1 MKLQKILSFL
11 NEKGFFTRFSGADTN
26 TEITSIGCDSRFVE
40 DGQMFF
46 VKGVNFKQEYL
57 TDAEKKGAAC
67 IIAEQDVQTS
77 LPQITVT
84 NIRHVMPA
92 VANLFYGAPSEKYFL
107 TGITGTKGKTTC
119 AYMLKSIYNEQY
131 GQDKTGLI
139 STTEALCGAKELKKT
154 GTTPEALEL
163 FGILNQF
170 AENGI
175 KAACMEVSSQGLQY
189 NRVDYVD
196 FDTGIFLNLGTDHI
210 SPTEH
215 KNFDEYKAAKKR
227 LFSLCKN
234 GIINI
239 DDKYGEE
246 FARDAQCKL
255 YTVSTKTNADFCAKN
270 IILSKNGCSFELDG
284 NYIKNEVIELHIPGE
299 FNIYNALCAIA
310 SAWLTGC
317 SMDNIRQGLLKTVIA
332 GRMQI
337 YEKNG
342 VTVLV
347 DYAHNELSFEAVFKH
362 LKTFYPQARII
373 CLFACQ
379 GNKALDRRKELP
391 KVVGKHADFAIITSD
406 DPENEEPQA
415 IINEVETELKKT
427 GIPYKKIEDR
437 ETAVAYAVKQAH
449 RGDVVFLA
457 GKGQETTQKVHG
469 KAIFYKGDLPAA
481 IEALK

>member
-1 MKLQKILSFL
+1 MNLQKILTHL
-11 NEKGFFTRFSGADTN
+11 QENGLFTHFSE
-26 TEITSIGCDSRFVE
+26 TEANIEISSIGCDSRFVE
-40 DGQMFF
+40 KRQLFF
-46 VKGVNFKQEYL
+46 VKGANFKQEYL
-57 TDAEKKGAAC
+57 MQAEKKGAVC
-67 IIAEQDVQTS
+67 IVSQHPVQTK
-77 LPQITVT
+77 LPLIIVT
-84 NIRHVMPA
+84 DIRRAMPA
-92 VANLFYGAPSEKYFL
+92 TAALFYGNPSAKYFL

-119 AYMLKSIYNEQY
+119 AYMLKSIYSEQF
-131 GQDKTGLI
+131 GQNKSGLI
-139 STTEALCGAKELKKT
+139 STTEALCGTREIKKT

-163 FGILNQF
+163 FGILNEF
-170 AENGI
+170 AESKIN
-175 KAACMEVSSQGLQY
+175 AACMEVSSQGLQY
-189 NRVDYVD
+189 NRVDFVD

-215 KNFDEYKAAKKR
+215 KNFEEYKQAKKR
-227 LFSLCKN
+227 LFSLCRN

-246 FARDAQCKL
+246 FLQSAQCKT
-255 YTVSTKTNADFCAKN
+255 YTVSIKKEADFYAKN

-284 NYIKNEVIELHIPGE
+284 NYIKNEIVELHIPGE

-310 SAWLTGC
+310 AAWLSGC
-317 SMDNIRQGLLKTVIA
+317 DIKKIRRGLLKTVVA

-362 LKTFYPQARII
+362 LKTFYPKSRII

-391 KVVGKHADFAIITSD
+391 KVVGRNADFAVITSD
-406 DPENEEPQA
+406 DPENEEPSA
-415 IINEVETELKKT
+415 ILGEVEEELKKT

-437 ETAVAYAVKQAH
+437 EAAVAYAVSCAN

-457 GKGQETTQKVHG
+457 GKGQETTQKVQG
-469 KAIFYKGDLPAA
+469 KTIFYKGDLPAA